1 MEIEI
6 AMDRQLVAQ
15 HALIIYG
22 YEKDPRYEEPA
33 NSIDH
38 YITKHRVDGEGRL
51 LEGAPLTREVLHK
64 ICSLVIP
71 SLQVMEYI
79 PEKVLAYS
87 PGTAIL
93 WWTPVVSRCVF
104 FTKETGLRSG
114 AYPLPAT
121 LFLVTNG
128 ALHTWALATGVRPEP
143 STPIYHSPFFNV
155 YEGGTCCMGN
165 IELPRNASPGDIDDW
180 EKTFFDGACNGH
192 IAPKLQGIEPYEL
205 WKVIEGKT
213 EFPKEHLVPCG
224 AVQDVIK
231 SAVERRA
238 PWAQI

>member
-51 LEGAPLTREVLHK
+51 LEGAPLTREMLHK

-71 SLQVMEYI
+71 SLQTMEYI

-93 WWTPVVSRCVF
+93 WWTPGRF
-104 FTKETGLRSG
+104 KAR
-114 AYPLPAT
+114 
-121 LFLVTNG
+121 FL
-128 ALHTWALATGVRPEP
+128 
-143 STPIYHSPFFNV
+143 
-155 YEGGTCCMGN
+155 YEGN
-165 IELPRNASPGDIDDW
+165 
-180 EKTFFDGACNGH
+180 
-192 IAPKLQGIEPYEL
+192 
-205 WKVIEGKT
+205 
-213 EFPKEHLVPCG
+213 
-224 AVQDVIK
+224 
-231 SAVERRA
+231 RA
-238 PWAQI
+238 

>member
-6 AMDRQLVAQ
+6 DMDRQLVAQ

-71 SLQVMEYI
+71 SLQTMEYI

-87 PGTAIL
+87 RVPL
-93 WWTPVVSRCVF
+93 F
-104 FTKETGLRSG
+104 SG
-114 AYPLPAT
+114 
-121 LFLVTNG
+121 G
-128 ALHTWALATGVRPEP
+128 
-143 STPIYHSPFFNV
+143 
-155 YEGGTCCMGN
+155 
-165 IELPRNASPGDIDDW
+165 
-180 EKTFFDGACNGH
+180 
-192 IAPKLQGIEPYEL
+192 
-205 WKVIEGKT
+205 
-213 EFPKEHLVPCG
+213 
-224 AVQDVIK
+224 
-231 SAVERRA
+231 RRA
-238 PWAQI
+238 SQGEFSLRRKQA